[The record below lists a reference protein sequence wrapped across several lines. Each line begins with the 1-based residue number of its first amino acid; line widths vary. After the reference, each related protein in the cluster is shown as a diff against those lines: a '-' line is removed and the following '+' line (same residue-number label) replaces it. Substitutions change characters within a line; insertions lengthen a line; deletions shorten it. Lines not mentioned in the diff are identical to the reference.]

1 MSAKRTQGDEEI
13 DRLARHV
20 KRLHRQVEIANRPP
34 QLSRLE
40 RWFVALEPFAY
51 TFAMLLLGLLI
62 VAAVWSLRKFGG
74 WGPEG

>member
-1 MSAKRTQGDEEI
+1 MISKRTQGDEEVDRITRHLDI
-13 DRLARHV
+13 DR
-20 KRLHRQVEIANRPP
+20 QPP

-40 RWFVALEPFAY
+40 RWLVALEPWAFAI
-51 TFAMLLLGLLI
+51 AMTLLGLLI